1 MSTYWKVFDMNYEK
15 YGRLNQLLV
24 YCSKQ
29 SGIYLLIIIG
39 ILVDSVI
46 QFPFMII
53 CAFENMFRKKAQ

>member
-1 MSTYWKVFDMNYEK
+1 MNYEK